1 MKKDQKVFTI
11 IGLEVKEGI
20 FIVET
25 LSHCHILIPEGNSVT
40 FVEKKWV
47 FETKDLALEALV
59 NFLKEKLRSVTL
71 WETRMKDSIPLLDK
85 IKAISDEVDLKKKE
99 VKAK

>member
-11 IGLEVKEGI
+11 IGLEIKEGI
-20 FIVET
+20 FIIET

-47 FETKDLALEALV
+47 FETKDLALEALA
-59 NFLKEKLRSVTL
+59 NFLKEKLRNVTL
-71 WETRMKDSIPLLDK
+71 WETRVKDSILLLEKLEK
-85 IKAISDEVDLKKKE
+85 ISEEFDLKKKE
-99 VKAK
+99 VKK